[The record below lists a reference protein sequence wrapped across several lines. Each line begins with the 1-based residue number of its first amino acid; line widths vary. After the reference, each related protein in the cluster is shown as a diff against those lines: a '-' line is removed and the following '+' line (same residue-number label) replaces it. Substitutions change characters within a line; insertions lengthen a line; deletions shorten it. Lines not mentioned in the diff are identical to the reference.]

1 MSVKSVRV
9 FKTTGEDESELVYE
23 FRRPTQVILSKAELA
38 SRVRFS
44 EAFRAGI
51 ILADEAKKLLK
62 ERNLWGDEQEEA
74 VSKFRD
80 EIQGIEDKLKDATLP
95 NDEGLDLV
103 DKLRAKRSELQDYT
117 QLLET
122 VTGGTCESVAAEEKT
137 MFLASECTYNKTTG
151 EKVYKSLEDF
161 KARIDEVATV
171 ETYREATIASL
182 EVMIGEDLPSDLTT
196 QYTENKWLAE
206 RGLNEEDDNED
217 AADESESKPEPKPK
231 AKRKVSKKK
240 TKQTAAS

>member
-62 ERNLWGDEQEEA
+62 ERNLWGDEQEEV

-80 EIQGIEDKLKDATLP
+80 EIQSIEDKLKDATLP

-103 DKLRAKRSELQDYT
+103 DKLRAKRS
-117 QLLET
+117 
-122 VTGGTCESVAAEEKT
+122 
-137 MFLASECTYNKTTG
+137 
-151 EKVYKSLEDF
+151 
-161 KARIDEVATV
+161 
-171 ETYREATIASL
+171 
-182 EVMIGEDLPSDLTT
+182 
-196 QYTENKWLAE
+196 
-206 RGLNEEDDNED
+206 
-217 AADESESKPEPKPK
+217 
-231 AKRKVSKKK
+231 
-240 TKQTAAS
+240 